1 MGSSV
6 TTSDEAGDDV
16 LLDGVASETCAGVG
30 SRAGDDV
37 MFSALALASSTE
49 K

>member
-16 LLDGVASETCAGVG
+16 LLDGVASETCARVG